1 MRKEPDADLILQRSG
16 GGMEWKFPEIN
27 PRISSPTHKHLH
39 ALFPLLESLFLLF
52 FLGQH
57 ISSFSTQVFLW
68 EVGVTPPQSRRGHV
82 RPPEREKRNKVS
94 PGESPSLTWMGWG
107 KQEGFME
114 AVAFIHLTNSH
125 ALLCSRPRDGPWGIR

>member
-1 MRKEPDADLILQRSG
+1 MEVSRNKPQNLLPHPQAFACPVPSFRKPFPPVLLGTTYFIL
-16 GGMEWKFPEIN
+16 
-27 PRISSPTHKHLH
+27 LH
-39 ALFPLLESLFLLF
+39 
-52 FLGQH
+52 
-57 ISSFSTQVFLW
+57 SSFSL
-68 EVGVTPPQSRRGHV
+68 GSGCDPPPQSRRGHV
-82 RPPEREKRNKVS
+82 RPPERERRNKVS